1 MDKSRIWGKEPFSRK
16 FLSLRYN
23 IPLAVHNQCDGGKK
37 MEKTGKPKNAKFAA
51 FLKKNLY
58 LILMIVCVIAIAT
71 MVGVTYAIRQK
82 TGDSVDVALNEDPS
96 EDKPGE
102 TTDPTEQTEPTGPA
116 EPTTSNE
123 VIFTLPLEGEVV
135 GVFANDT
142 LVYNATLNQWATHE
156 AYDVAAEVG
165 TEVKCVYAGKV
176 ESITTSVLRGTEV
189 VVLHENGMKTIYSL
203 LGSNV
208 NVSVGQDV
216 KKGDVIGKIAETGT
230 FEKHKGPHLHLEV
243 WDAEG
248 SKVDPMQF
256 FESTDK

>member
-1 MDKSRIWGKEPFSRK
+1 
-16 FLSLRYN
+16 
-23 IPLAVHNQCDGGKK
+23 
-37 MEKTGKPKNAKFAA
+37 MEKTNKPKNQKFAN
-51 FLKKNLY
+51 FIKKNLY

-71 MVGVTYAIRQK
+71 MVAVTYALKQK
-82 TGDSVDVALNEDPS
+82 NGEDVIDASITETPAPSDNVPVTVEPQPDPITTEPVAVVEEVLFALPLD
-96 EDKPGE
+96 GE
-102 TTDPTEQTEPTGPA
+102 T
-116 EPTTSNE
+116 
-123 VIFTLPLEGEVV
+123 V

-165 TEVKCVYAGKV
+165 TEVKCVYGGKV

-189 VVLHENGMKTIYSL
+189 VVLHESGMKTVYSL
-203 LGSNV
+203 LGSD
-208 NVSVGQDV
+208 VSVTVGQTV

-248 SKVDPMQF
+248 EKVDPMQF
-256 FESTDK
+256 FESSDK

>member
-1 MDKSRIWGKEPFSRK
+1 
-16 FLSLRYN
+16 
-23 IPLAVHNQCDGGKK
+23 
-37 MEKTGKPKNAKFAA
+37 MEKTNKPKNAKFAA

-71 MVGVTYAIRQK
+71 MVAVTYAIRQK
-82 TGDSVDVALNEDPS
+82 NAGDAVDVAAKEQPTIQD
-96 EDKPGE
+96 
-102 TTDPTEQTEPTGPA
+102 TTPTIDANA
-116 EPTTSNE
+116 EPTTTDPVTEPTVSDE
-123 VIFTLPLEGEVV
+123 VLFSLPLEGETV

-156 AYDVAAEVG
+156 AYDVAAETG
-165 TEVKCVYAGKV
+165 TEVKCVYDGKV

-189 VVLHENGMKTIYSL
+189 VVLHKNGMKTIYSL
-203 LGSNV
+203 LGSDV
-208 NVSVGQDV
+208 NVSVGADV

-243 WDAEG
+243 WNEAGE
-248 SKVDPMQF
+248 KVDPMQF

>member
-1 MDKSRIWGKEPFSRK
+1 
-16 FLSLRYN
+16 
-23 IPLAVHNQCDGGKK
+23 
-37 MEKTGKPKNAKFAA
+37 MEKTGKTANRKFSS

-71 MVGVTYAIRQK
+71 MVAVTYAIKARNA
-82 TGDSVDVALNEDPS
+82 DSAVDVSANVDLPADNTP
-96 EDKPGE
+96 
-102 TTDPTEQTEPTGPA
+102 EPTGPS
-116 EPTTSNE
+116 EPTNTDVTPEPTVAEE
-123 VIFTLPLEGEVV
+123 VLFALPLEGEVV

-156 AYDVAAEVG
+156 AYDVAAEAG
-165 TEVKCVYAGKV
+165 TEVKCVYGGKV

-189 VVLHENGMKTIYSL
+189 IVLHENGMKTIYSL
-203 LGSNV
+203 LGPD
-208 NVSVGQDV
+208 VSVTVGQSV

-243 WDAEG
+243 WNESG
-248 SKVDPMQF
+248 EKVDPVQY

>member
-1 MDKSRIWGKEPFSRK
+1 
-16 FLSLRYN
+16 
-23 IPLAVHNQCDGGKK
+23 
-37 MEKTGKPKNAKFAA
+37 MEKTNKPKNQKFVN

-71 MVGVTYAIRQK
+71 MVAVTYAIKQK
-82 TGDSVDVALNEDPS
+82 NGGDAVDVSLTEDP
-96 EDKPGE
+96 
-102 TTDPTEQTEPTGPA
+102 TTDTPADPTGPA
-116 EPTTSNE
+116 DPTDPIEQSEPVAVTEE
-123 VIFTLPLEGEVV
+123 VLFSLPLEGETV

-165 TEVKCVYAGKV
+165 TEVKCVYDGKV

-189 VVLHENGMKTIYSL
+189 VVLHKNGMKTIYSL
-203 LGSNV
+203 LGSDV
-208 NVSVGQDV
+208 SVSVGSEV

-230 FEKHKGPHLHLEV
+230 FERHKGPHLHLEA

-248 SKVDPMQF
+248 ERIDPMQF

>member
-1 MDKSRIWGKEPFSRK
+1 MYIFPT
-16 FLSLRYN
+16 
-23 IPLAVHNQCDGGKK
+23 AVHNQCDGGNE
-37 MEKTGKPKNAKFAA
+37 MEKTNKPKNAKFAA

-71 MVGVTYAIRQK
+71 MVAVTYALRQK
-82 TGDSVDVALNEDPS
+82 GGDGAVDVSTS
-96 EDKPGE
+96 EQPTIQE
-102 TTDPTEQTEPTGPA
+102 PTDTTEPTGPA
-116 EPTTSNE
+116 DPVDTAEPTVSDE
-123 VIFTLPLEGEVV
+123 VLFALPLEGETV

-156 AYDVAAEVG
+156 AYDVAAEAG
-165 TEVKCVYAGKV
+165 TEVKCVYDGKV

-189 VVLHENGMKTIYSL
+189 VVLHKNGMKTVYSL
-203 LGSNV
+203 LGSDV
-208 NVSVGQDV
+208 NVSVGSEV

-243 WDAEG
+243 WNADGE
-248 SKVDPMQF
+248 KVDPMQF

>member
-1 MDKSRIWGKEPFSRK
+1 
-16 FLSLRYN
+16 
-23 IPLAVHNQCDGGKK
+23 
-37 MEKTGKPKNAKFAA
+37 MEKANKTKNQKFAN
-51 FLKKNLY
+51 FIKKNLY

-71 MVGVTYAIRQK
+71 MVAVTYAVKQK
-82 TGDSVDVALNEDPS
+82 GGSEVVDVSIDAPPQEQ
-96 EDKPGE
+96 E
-102 TTDPTEQTEPTGPA
+102 TPVINTP
-116 EPTTSNE
+116 EPTTPEPTTPTVTEEE
-123 VIFTLPLEGEVV
+123 VLFSLPLEGETV

-165 TEVKCVYAGKV
+165 TEVKCVYGGKV

-203 LGSNV
+203 LGSDV
-208 NVSVGQDV
+208 SVSVGQTV
-216 KKGDVIGKIAETGT
+216 KKGDLIGKIAESGT

-243 WDAEG
+243 WDKEG
-248 SKVDPMQF
+248 ERIDPVQF